1 MTNTTGRPRHGAAPL
16 LLFLAL
22 FPARLSARTPQ
33 VRGDAAAGDSIHA
46 VRIDVGAGDRIE
58 LDGLLSES
66 FWARIP
72 AIDDFRQREPGEGT
86 PATERTEVRIAY
98 DDDNL
103 YIGIEAF
110 DSRPDLIVARLLQ
123 RDRVMD
129 RHGFG
134 GIGFQGDDGVAILL
148 DPFHDRRNAVIFAT
162 NPNGAEY
169 DALLTDEG
177 DQLNV
182 DWRGVWRVASARTDR
197 GWSTEFAIPWR
208 TLRYP
213 PDAIGRVWGFNVFRV
228 IQRKKEE
235 VLWRSWSREGG
246 GFDRVS
252 QAGNLVGL
260 TGLPRTGLNIE
271 AKPFA
276 LAGRTQSRAESGGL
290 VADGRTDVGLDLKS
304 EIRPGLVLD
313 LTANTDFAQ
322 VEVDD
327 QQVNLTRFS
336 LFFPEKRDFFLE
348 NSGIFEFGKQGY
360 MGGPPYLMFFS
371 RNIGIGPEGEVPII
385 GGGRLTGRVG
395 GQTIGLLS
403 VATDRSHGRAGE
415 TFNVLRLKRD
425 VGPSNY
431 VGAMVT
437 DRRGADPANT
447 VAGVDGRFYLHPT
460 LTFDAFVAKSYT
472 EGPGGDGYAYDAT
485 LDFTADLY
493 GGLLEHSAISRDAVA
508 ASGFIMRTDI
518 RKSSISLRRRIR
530 PAFAGIRLNDFR
542 FNGDYQSTMDGRFQD
557 WTAGLSAGP
566 TWNSGDNG
574 SINYSAGETQVD
586 YGFRLADSVPVP
598 AGRYRTNQWR
608 FSYSSSSSRSL
619 IANAGHSRSAF
630 YGGTLRTWSASLA
643 WTPVPAISVTPSFS
657 RNDVDLPNGSFIADI
672 LGFRAI
678 WALSTK
684 VTTNA
689 LIQYNRLTDD
699 FVSNIRFN
707 FIHRPG
713 SDLYVVFTEQRGVG
727 DDLWMLADRGLVVK
741 LTYLFR
747 F

>member
-1 MTNTTGRPRHGAAPL
+1 MKNSEGRSRIGAAPL
-16 LLFLAL
+16 VVILAL
-22 FPARLSARTPQ
+22 LPARLSARIPQ
-33 VRGDAAAGDSIHA
+33 AAAAGDSIRA
-46 VRIDVGAGDRIE
+46 IRIDPDGGDRVD
-58 LDGLLSES
+58 LDGRLTES
-66 FWARIP
+66 FWTRAP
-72 AIDDFRQREPGEGT
+72 LIDDFRQREPQEGT
-86 PATERTEVRIAY
+86 PATERTEVRVAY
-98 DDDNL
+98 DAENL
-103 YIGIEAF
+103 YVGIDAF
-110 DSRPDLIVARLLQ
+110 DSRPDLVVARLLQ
-123 RDRVMD
+123 RDRVMS

-148 DPFHDRRNAVIFAT
+148 DAFHDHRNAVIFAT

-177 DQLNV
+177 DQFNV
-182 DWRGVWRVASARTDR
+182 DWRGVWRVASARTDH

-252 QAGNLVGL
+252 QAGHLLGL
-260 TGLPRTGLNIE
+260 AGLPRSGLNIE

-276 LAGRTQSRAESGGL
+276 LEGRTQNRVEDGSL
-290 VADGRTDVGLDLKS
+290 VGERRTDFGLDLKS

-348 NSGIFEFGKQGY
+348 NSGIFEFGRQGFF
-360 MGGPPYLMFFS
+360 GGPPYLMFFS
-371 RNIGIGPEGEVPII
+371 RNIGIGPGGEVPII
-385 GGGRLTGRVG
+385 GGGRLTGRIG
-395 GQTIGLLS
+395 GQTIGLLG
-403 VATDRSHGRAGE
+403 VVTDAAHGRDGE
-415 TFNVLRLKRD
+415 TFNVVRLKRD
-425 VGPSNY
+425 VGASNY
-431 VGAMVT
+431 VGAMLT
-437 DRRGADPANT
+437 DRRGADAANT
-447 VAGVDGRFYLHPT
+447 VVGMDGRFYLHPT
-460 LTFDAFVAKSYT
+460 LVLDAFVAKSYT
-472 EGPGGDGYAYDAT
+472 DGAGGDGVAYDAS
-485 LDFTADLY
+485 LDYTADLY
-493 GGLLEHSAISRDAVA
+493 GGFLEHTVIGREAVA
-508 ASGFIMRTDI
+508 AAGFITRTDI
-518 RKSSISLRRRIR
+518 RKTSLNLRRRIR
-530 PAFAGIRLNDFR
+530 PDFAGLRLNDFR
-542 FNGDYQSTMDGRFQD
+542 FNGDYQSTTDGRFQD
-557 WTAGLSAGP
+557 WNAGLSAMP
-566 TWNSGDNG
+566 TWNAGDNG
-574 SINYSAGETQVD
+574 TISWQAGETQVD
-586 YGFRLADSVPVP
+586 FAFVLADSVPVP
-598 AGRYRTNQWR
+598 AGRYRSNQWR
-608 FSYSSSSSRSL
+608 FNYSSSSSRPWIVS
-619 IANAGHSRSAF
+619 AGHSRSAF

-643 WTPVPAISVTPSFS
+643 WTPVPAISVTPSVS
-657 RNDVDLPNGSFIADI
+657 RNDVALPDGSFTADI

-713 SDLYVVFTEQRGVG
+713 SDLYVVFTEQRGVE
-727 DDLWMLADRGLVVK
+727 DDAWALADRGVVMK